1 MTAREFI
8 KTKRQRGIHAPAE
21 IRWFIDALVA
31 GQVPDYQASAWLMA
45 ALLNGLNEE
54 ETAHLTLAMAESGDV
69 LTYPTLGTVV
79 DKHST
84 GGVGDVVTPL
94 FIPIVAACGVPVVKM
109 SGRGLGFTGGTLDK
123 LESIPGFRGDL
134 SPSALVAQAERIG
147 CAWGGQTANLAPA
160 DKILYALRDAT
171 DTVESLPLIAASIMS
186 KKLAAG
192 ADVIVLDVK
201 CGNGAFMQS
210 LEEALA
216 LASSLVSIAGAAGR
230 RAKALVTD
238 MSQPLA
244 PAIGN
249 ALELKAAFA
258 ELKAG
263 MNGRLGQVTMAI
275 ADAAC
280 SLSGSRLSPREAVDS
295 GEAEAKLKEWIE
307 AQGGDPRVVVDPS
320 LLPTAPHVQTVT
332 ADRSGYVSGFDCR
345 ALGEAARS
353 LGAGR
358 LHKDDVI
365 DPAVGIEVLVEIGDQ
380 VEVGQPVFAVHSQ
393 TEKCPELI
401 ETIAI
406 TAEEAIAP
414 ILIKR

>member
-8 KTKRQRGIHAPAE
+8 KTKRERGIHTPAE
-21 IRWFIDALVA
+21 IRWFIEALVA
-31 GQVPDYQASAWLMA
+31 GQVHDYQASAWLMA
-45 ALLNGLNEE
+45 ALLNGLNKE
-54 ETAHLTLAMAESGDV
+54 ETANLTLAMSESGDV
-69 LTYPTLGTVV
+69 LTFPSLSTVV

-94 FIPIVAACGVPVVKM
+94 FIPIVAACGVTVVKM

-134 SPSALVAQAERIG
+134 SPEQLIGQAERIG
-147 CAWGGQTANLAPA
+147 CAWGGQTADLAPA

-192 ADVIVLDVK
+192 ADVIMLDVK

-210 LEEALA
+210 LEEARA
-216 LASSLVSIAGAAGR
+216 LASSLVTIAEAAGR
-230 RAKALVTD
+230 RAKAIVTD

-249 ALELKAAFA
+249 ALELRAAFA
-258 ELKAG
+258 ELKSG
-263 MNGRLGQVTMAI
+263 MNGHLGQVTMAL
-275 ADAAC
+275 AEAAC
-280 SLSGSRLSPREAVDS
+280 SLAGSRLSPREALDS
-295 GEAEAKLKEWIE
+295 GKAEAKLKEWIE
-307 AQGGDPRVVVDPS
+307 AQGGDPRVVDDPS
-320 LLPTAPHVQTVT
+320 LLPSAPHAHTVT

-345 ALGEAARS
+345 ALGEAARA

-380 VEVGQPVFAVHSQ
+380 VEAGQPVFAVHSK

-401 ETIAI
+401 ETTDI
-406 TAEEAIAP
+406 TAEEATP
-414 ILIKR
+414 PTLIHQ